1 MIDQQGVLFQDV
13 FEKGIEACFSNEKLS
28 TDGGSILLKAAD
40 RRMGLIGA
48 MSATLNDSRMPGKV
62 DHSIS
67 DLLAQ
72 RIYSIALGCPD
83 GNDAA
88 RLKNDGMMKLLCD
101 RDPGSVSTLGS
112 QPTISRFE
120 NAMDARSLLR
130 LGQAYTRTVL
140 SYQHQ
145 QRRGIR
151 RPRRIIIDLDPTCD
165 PTHGRQQMTLFNGHY
180 DKWCYLPVVLTIS
193 FDGEL
198 RKYPLAALLRP
209 GNASAMVGVSGLL
222 RRALRA
228 IREFFPH
235 TKLFFRADAAYAVP
249 GLLDWLEKNGLR
261 YAISLGSN
269 SRLNKVV
276 QPAMVRVRA
285 AVEKTG
291 VTKREY
297 GLWLHRTESWKK
309 NPRMV
314 SYKAEVVAEMG
325 DIRDNARFVVHQLP
339 GNVGAEGAFDFY
351 YGHSDMENTLKS
363 LKGDL
368 AFDRTSC
375 CSFLAN
381 QFRVIMTLAAYA
393 LMMTV
398 SEHTTTQELQ
408 RATMGTLRIRLLKIA
423 VRIKSSVRRV
433 LLEFTGHFPWSE
445 DWMACAL
452 AIGAVPKG

>member
-13 FEKGIEACFSNEKLS
+13 FEKAVEACFSSEKLS

-40 RRMGLIGA
+40 RRMGLINA
-48 MSATLNDSRMPGKV
+48 MSGTLSDSRMPGKV
-62 DHSIS
+62 DHSLT
-67 DLLAQ
+67 DLMAQ
-72 RIYSIALGCPD
+72 RIYSIALGYPD

-88 RLKNDGMMKLLCD
+88 RLKDDGMLKLLCG
-101 RDPGSVSTLGS
+101 RDPSQASTLGS

-120 NAMDARSLLR
+120 NALNARSLLQ
-130 LGQAYTRTVL
+130 LGQAYARSVL

-145 QRRGIR
+145 QRGGAH
-151 RPRRIIIDLDPTCD
+151 RPKRIIIDLDPTCD
-165 PTHGRQQMTLFNGHY
+165 PTHGSQQMTLFNGYY
-180 DKWCYLPVVLTIS
+180 DMWCYLPVVLTIS
-193 FDGEL
+193 FDKEL

-209 GNASAMVGVSGLL
+209 GNASAMVGVPGLL

-235 TKLFFRADAAYAVP
+235 TKLAFRADAAYAVP
-249 GLLDWLEKNGLR
+249 GLLDWLESEDIR
-261 YAISLGSN
+261 YAISLSTN
-269 SRLNKVV
+269 SKLKEVV
-276 QPAMVRVRA
+276 RPAMARVRA
-285 AVEKTG
+285 AVEAAG
-291 VTKREY
+291 CTKREY
-297 GLWLHRTESWKK
+297 NLWLHQAGTWK

-339 GNVGAEGAFDFY
+339 MNVGAEGAFDFY

-363 LKGDL
+363 LKDDL
-368 AFDRTSC
+368 AMDRTSC
-375 CSFLAN
+375 CAFLAN
-381 QFRVIMTLAAYA
+381 QFRIIMTLAAYA

-398 SEHTTTQELQ
+398 SEHAATVDLQ

-423 VRIKSSVRRV
+423 VRIKSSVRRI
-433 LLEFTGHFPWSE
+433 LLEFTGHFPWAE
-445 DWMACAL
+445 DWMSCAL